1 MNFFILL
8 NTKEDILKNG
18 GKQIVAIDFDKAFF
32 FHSIKFNGYRQLFGN
47 RHSSN
52 SLLCAQ
58 QKKET
63 TDLEQ
68 LEDE

>member
-32 FHSIKFNGYRQLFGN
+32 SILSSSMATVNCLVTDILQIVFFVLN
-47 RHSSN
+47 RR
-52 SLLCAQ
+52 
-58 QKKET
+58 KK
-63 TDLEQ
+63 LQ
-68 LEDE
+68 I